1 MKRFYL
7 LSMLMLCS
15 IALFAG
21 GSKEASNISVITRE
35 DGSGTRGAFT
45 ELVGL
50 IDSSKI
56 DQTTPYAEVAN
67 STSVVITTV
76 NGNRNSI
83 GYISLGSLNDSVKAV
98 KIDGI
103 DASQANIENGSY
115 KLQRPFNIA
124 FRELSPIA
132 EDFLSF
138 VFSSQGQSIVA
149 KSGYIAVAEGE
160 RYVSGSISGKLTIS
174 GSSSVYPLMEK
185 LIEAYKSMN
194 PLSDVTLQQSD
205 SSTGIKDVINGIS
218 DIGMASRDLKQ
229 SELDSGIASKPIAID
244 GIAVI
249 VNKDN
254 SISDLSIDQLRE
266 IYLGQK
272 TTWN

>member
-1 MKRFYL
+1 MKKFHL
-7 LSMLMLCS
+7 LSVLLVCS
-15 IALFAG
+15 MALFAG

-76 NGNRNSI
+76 SGNRNSI
-83 GYISLGSLNDSVKAV
+83 GYISLGSLNDSVKAL

-103 DASQANIENGSY
+103 EASQANIENGSY

-124 FRELSPIA
+124 YRTLSPIA
-132 EDFLSF
+132 EDFLAF
-138 VFSSQGQSIVA
+138 MFSSQGQSIVA
-149 KSGYIAVAEGE
+149 KSGYIAVSEGE
-160 RYVSGSISGKLTIS
+160 RYVAGSASGKLAIS

-185 LIEAYKSMN
+185 LIEAYKSLN
-194 PLSDVTLQQSD
+194 PLSDITLQQSD
-205 SSTGIKDVINGIS
+205 SSTGVKDVINGIS

-229 SELDSGIASKPIAID
+229 SELDSGIVSRPIAID

-249 VNKDN
+249 VNKEN
-254 SISDLSIDQLRE
+254 VISDITLDKLRE